1 MSRFGLLVIG
11 LAAPLLLCAQD
22 AVVAGPQTSPGT
34 GRRYSPWPDYPA
46 DVVDRGRQQF
56 VKTCAFCHGQNA
68 TGGSNGPNLVQSALV
83 RHDENGNLID
93 PLLRQGRPE
102 KGMPAFQLS
111 QTQMTEVGTYLH
123 SRVAA
128 SDLKS
133 AGRPK
138 QNYSIDKLLTGNAEA
153 GKAFFN
159 GAGKCSTCHS
169 PEGNLAKIAGRYEPV
184 VLQARFLYPPDQ
196 PRTATVTDA
205 SGKQYSGSI
214 QLLTNYDVAIREES
228 GWYHSWPL
236 NAVTLKVSDP
246 LSAHLKLL
254 SQYTDAD
261 MHNVFAYLET
271 LK

>member
-1 MSRFGLLVIG
+1 MWRVGLFVIG
-11 LAAPLLLCAQD
+11 LLAPVLLCAQD
-22 AVVAGPQTSPGT
+22 TVVAGPQSSQGNS
-34 GRRYSPWPDYPA
+34 RRSSPWPEYPA
-46 DVVDRGRQQF
+46 DVVERGRQQF

-83 RHDENGNLID
+83 RHDENGNLIE

-111 QTQMTEVGTYLH
+111 QTQMTEVGTFLH

-133 AGRPK
+133 AGRPN
-138 QNYSIDKLLTGNAEA
+138 QNYSIDKLLTGNAQA
-153 GKAFFN
+153 GKAFFK

-169 PEGNLAKIAGRYEPV
+169 PEGDLAKIASKYEPV

-196 PRTATVTDA
+196 RVTATVTDG
-205 SGKQYSGSI
+205 SGKQYRGAI
-214 QLLTNYDVAIREES
+214 KLLTNYDVAIQEES

-236 NAVTLKVSDP
+236 DTVTLTVSDS
-246 LSAHLKLL
+246 LSSHLKLL
-254 SQYTDAD
+254 SRYSDAE
-261 MHNVFAYLET
+261 MHDVFAYLET